1 MIAPLAQG
9 FSDSR
14 RAKLTSERQQVA
26 FHIQLVM
33 IYILIGHDCLLIT
46 VGEGGCKVSE
56 IRNMSDEGY

>member
-33 IYILIGHDCLLIT
+33 IDILICYDCLLIT
-46 VGEGGCKVSE
+46 VGEVCAKCQKLGT
-56 IRNMSDEGY
+56 

>member
-1 MIAPLAQG
+1 MIPPLAQG

-26 FHIQLVM
+26 FHFQLVM
-33 IYILIGHDCLLIT
+33 IDIIIFLDFLLFT

-56 IRNMSDEGY
+56 NREHE